1 MLGIIWELFGCN
13 FTTTLQTKI
22 PTDFDY
28 IMQNGSAQD
37 QEYGQE
43 IPVLHGIQSE
53 IQG

>member
-1 MLGIIWELFGCN
+1 MLGIIWELFECT
-13 FTTTLQTKI
+13 FTITLQTKI

-28 IMQNGSAQD
+28 ILQNGSA